1 MWRRSA
7 HGGDALGP
15 GAGRARHRQRIV
27 QRVPPRLL
35 AQGRTGRRMRR
46 PRRSGLCRAPA
57 RCPARRRG
65 STAAAGRP
73 ASRPGP
79 PELPA
84 GPGSAVPQ
92 AVPFHPVGWMEFRAL
107 QGGMVTTQVNEGTGV
122 NMPGIIVG
130 VDGSAH
136 SQWALEWGMSEAASR
151 HAPLT
156 ALAVRHR
163 SPASYAE
170 DGLNLDRVVERCRRL
185 WIRLS
190 VTGPGRSCPS
200 S

>member
-1 MWRRSA
+1 
-7 HGGDALGP
+7 
-15 GAGRARHRQRIV
+15 
-27 QRVPPRLL
+27 
-35 AQGRTGRRMRR
+35 
-46 PRRSGLCRAPA
+46 
-57 RCPARRRG
+57 
-65 STAAAGRP
+65 
-73 ASRPGP
+73 
-79 PELPA
+79 
-84 GPGSAVPQ
+84 
-92 AVPFHPVGWMEFRAL
+92 MEFRAL

-170 DGLNLDRVVERCRRL
+170 DGLNLDRVVEEVQAIVDKTVSHWSGPFLPVIVKVIAGLPTAELIGASRDADLLVVGSVGSGGLGRRGVGSVS
-185 WIRLS
+185 IRVAS
-190 VTGPGRSCPS
+190 GAHCPVIIIFRPPGTHLTVRAAAVKPLATHRSPAFATAAAAAS
-200 S
+200 QS